1 MFTVKSSSRSVKEA
15 ENKIEVNK
23 LTNIYILIYKYK
35 DLTYTVHV
43 NDIVFSLD
51 MVHILTNILSCI

>member
-35 DLTYTVHV
+35 NLTYTVHV
-43 NDIVFSLD
+43 NDI
-51 MVHILTNILSCI
+51 SCSSA